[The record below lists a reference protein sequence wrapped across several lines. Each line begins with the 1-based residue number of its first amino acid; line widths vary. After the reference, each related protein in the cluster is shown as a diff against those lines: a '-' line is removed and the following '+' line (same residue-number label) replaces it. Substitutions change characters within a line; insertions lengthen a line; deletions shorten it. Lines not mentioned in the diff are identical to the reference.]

1 MTNAEREMQDAV
13 YQVEDEETINA
24 VYERMIRRYDELE
37 KSGGVDKPKRPQ
49 TIDYSRSA
57 RTIPTRAADIPRRTG
72 SVSGIRAQFDTK

>member
-1 MTNAEREMQDAV
+1 MQDTV

-37 KSGGVDKPKRPQ
+37 KRGNGVDKPKRPQ

-57 RTIPTRAADIPRRTG
+57 RASPSRVADIPRRTG
-72 SVSGIRAQFDTK
+72 SVSGIRAQFDAK